1 MVWWLMAR
9 NHKKRKF
16 QRPVPGTPPGTLV
29 APEGSQPPKITIT
42 GYDADRLEE
51 VVVDGP
57 DKIPA
62 LLQKWP
68 MTWID
73 VDGLGS
79 AELIAAVGK
88 IFGLHILALEDVLHL
103 GQRPKTEQYDS
114 HIFITTQMVHA
125 TPSGLDTEQIS
136 LFVGSNFV
144 LTFQE
149 KTGDSFDPVRRRLKT
164 GSPRQHFLRPDYL
177 AYAILD
183 SIVDEYFPILET
195 LGDQLDAVEDRVVSS
210 SERNVISDTHQIKRD
225 LQHMRRNLWPM
236 REAIANF
243 SSSQLVSDT
252 TRPYLRDCGDH
263 VIQALDMLETFRERA
278 SGLVDIYLSSISAH
292 MNEIMKVL
300 TIIATIFMPLSFIA
314 SVYGM
319 NFDTSSPW
327 NMPELRWRYGY
338 PFSLGLMALSIFI
351 MLIYFRRKGWLG
363 ARRNRGQKDAD
374 GGSSS

>member
-1 MVWWLMAR
+1 MSR
-9 NHKKRKF
+9 NHKKRRF
-16 QRPVPGTPPGTLV
+16 QRPPPGTAPGTLV
-29 APEGSQPPKITIT
+29 APEGSQPPKITVT
-42 GYDADRLEE
+42 GFDADRLEE
-51 VVVDGP
+51 IVVDGP
-57 DKIPA
+57 DKIPP

-68 MTWID
+68 MAWID

-79 AELIAAVGK
+79 AELVAALGK

-103 GQRPKTEQYDS
+103 GQRPKTEQYDT
-114 HIFITTQMVHA
+114 HIFIAAQMVHT
-125 TPSGLDTEQIS
+125 TPLGLDTEQIS
-136 LFVGSNFV
+136 IFVGRNFI

-149 KTGDSFDPVRRRLKT
+149 KVGDSFDPVRKRLKAT

-183 SIVDEYFPILET
+183 SVVDEYFPILET
-195 LGDQLDAVEDRVVSS
+195 LGDQLDSIEDRVVLSP
-210 SERNVISDTHQIKRD
+210 ERNVISDTHQIKRD
-225 LQHMRRNLWPM
+225 LQQMRRNLWPM

-243 SSSQLVSDT
+243 SSSPMVSDV
-252 TRPYLRDCGDH
+252 TRPFLRDCGDH

-319 NFDTSSPW
+319 NFDTTSPW
-327 NMPELRWRYGY
+327 NMPELHWRFGY
-338 PFSLGLMALSIFI
+338 PFALGLMALSILI
-351 MLIYFRRKGWLG
+351 MLRYFRRKGWLG
-363 ARRNRGQKDAD
+363 DVKRTRDASD
-374 GGSSS
+374 KS